1 MSTVDIYR
9 NHVRV
14 TYGEVDGALR
24 LTHRGAMSIMQEA
37 AIVHSSQSGYAM
49 EDVDRTHVIWMVVR
63 WRVRLTGRA
72 VWNDALTVETWPRS
86 MGRLTSVRNFR
97 LLDAQDNP
105 VAVGESEWLLVSTDT
120 GRVARITPEI
130 AAAYALVE
138 QDVFDSPA
146 PPLEP
151 GEGEEVCRLPVRRS
165 DIDTNHHV
173 NNLVYLDYAWEAL
186 PEDLWKTGVAEIS
199 VTYRRQFLLGDT
211 VECRYRRQGPLHV
224 VDLYGN
230 GVLHATVTFQ

>member
-1 MSTVDIYR
+1 MDIYR

-97 LLDAQDNP
+97 LLDAQNNP

-120 GRVARITPEI
+120 GRVARITRI
-130 AAAYALVE
+130 
-138 QDVFDSPA
+138 
-146 PPLEP
+146 
-151 GEGEEVCRLPVRRS
+151 
-165 DIDTNHHV
+165 
-173 NNLVYLDYAWEAL
+173 
-186 PEDLWKTGVAEIS
+186 GVAS
-199 VTYRRQFLLGDT
+199 GQH
-211 VECRYRRQGPLHV
+211 RYRPGGPDHA
-224 VDLYGN
+224 GN
-230 GVLHATVTFQ
+230 CRGLCAGGTGRL